1 MTYAVAEQS
10 LPPHTYYACAHG
22 AQIRAHSI
30 TVDATP
36 KCSRDQTVVSW
47 NQNGLAGPTGPTGA
61 PGTNGQNGLAG
72 PTGATGAT
80 GPSGGPTGPTGP
92 TGATGATGA
101 NGVSGYQVMTKS
113 GTAPHAAFITVFV
126 ACPTGK
132 LPVGGAAYATDS
144 SLAISAVQSAVLGN
158 SMGIV
163 IENTNASADL
173 GYTAQAVCV
182 SVN

>member
-1 MTYAVAEQS
+1 
-10 LPPHTYYACAHG
+10 
-22 AQIRAHSI
+22 
-30 TVDATP
+30 
-36 KCSRDQTVVSW
+36 
-47 NQNGLAGPTGPTGA
+47 
-61 PGTNGQNGLAG
+61 
-72 PTGATGAT
+72 
-80 GPSGGPTGPTGP
+80 
-92 TGATGATGA
+92 
-101 NGVSGYQVMTKS
+101 
-113 GTAPHAAFITVFV
+113 V

>member
-47 NQNGLAGPTGPTGA
+47 NQNGLAGPTGP
-61 PGTNGQNGLAG
+61 
-72 PTGATGAT
+72 TGAT